1 MSKPVNK
8 TAVGAFSV
16 VFVLLLFVCV
26 VAFGTFSFGS
36 QSTRFVVYLEDSVNG
51 LDIGSA
57 VKFKGVKIGS
67 VRRIHLNFTGQQPES
82 LAVPVEIEIDGE
94 FDGED
99 AETFQRD
106 HLAGIIERGLRARV
120 QLTSVVTGLL
130 YVDLDFFP
138 GTPAVFRGNR
148 KIIDLPEIP
157 TVQSNTAQLMKAV
170 STILGDVANADF
182 ASLSAQLKKT
192 LERVD
197 AGVSEI
203 EFKKINDNVVRL
215 TDSAATILEDPEL
228 KTTIANLNRLIA
240 AVDALSQQVSAQV
253 DPIARELQTS
263 LVQLRATLTEISGA
277 VRNFQNLLTPQQGG
291 SIAMEVGDL
300 LVQIN
305 DATRAVRALA
315 EYLQENLVSER
326 ENPQFLNGPRSRANG
341 EN

>member
-16 VFVLLLFVCV
+16 IFVLLLFACIVL
-26 VAFGTFSFGS
+26 FGTYSFGT
-36 QSTRFVVYLEDSVNG
+36 QSARFVVYLEDSVNG
-51 LDIGSA
+51 LDLGSA

-67 VRRIHLNFTGQQPES
+67 VRRIHLNFTGQEPES
-82 LAVPVEIEIDGE
+82 LAVPVEIEIDSE

-99 AETFQRD
+99 AETFQHD
-106 HLAGIIERGLRARV
+106 NLHSLIERGLRARV

-130 YVDLDFFP
+130 YIDLDFFP
-138 GTPAVFRGNR
+138 GTTATFRGNR

-157 TVQSNTAQLMKAV
+157 SVQSNTAQLMKAV

-182 ASLSAQLKKT
+182 AALSAQLRKT
-192 LERVD
+192 LERAD
-197 AGVSEI
+197 KSIGEI

-215 TDSAATILEDPEL
+215 TDSAAAILEDPEL
-228 KTTIANLNRLIA
+228 KATVANLNRLIA
-240 AVDALSQQVSAQV
+240 AVDSLSQQVSAQV
-253 DPIARELQTS
+253 DPVAQELQAS
-263 LVQLRATLTEISGA
+263 LAQLRATLTEISGA
-277 VRNFQNLLTPQQGG
+277 VKNFQSLLTPQQGN
-291 SIAMEVGDL
+291 SIAAEVGDL

-315 EYLQENLVSER
+315 EYLQENLVPEH
-326 ENPQFLNGPRSRANG
+326 ENPQFLKGPRSRSAG